1 MIATLLYDTPVL
13 EHVDDP
19 SVAQLNNFVDRIAH
33 AAYPGAYFVE
43 FFTWMK
49 YLPSWTAKWKR
60 EAQAWYEKD
69 STMFLRL
76 YDDVCKRVVSTSSL
90 LVTLVELLQ
99 TLK

>member
-76 YDDVCKRVVSTSSL
+76 YDDVCKRVVSSSL
-90 LVTLVELLQ
+90 LVTLVKLLQ
-99 TLK
+99 ILK